1 MFNYLRNNFIA
12 GLFVTIPLV
21 ISIIIIVFIYEKL
34 TSWSIALFVHLPWV
48 GELANHLPF
57 SELIK
62 VASLII
68 ILVIVFFIGVLAKN
82 TVGSKI
88 IAFAEWFLMKVP
100 MFNIVYST
108 IKNIGDA
115 IRNQKNGM
123 FRKVVLFEYPRKG
136 IFSIGF
142 VTNEE
147 NSWEAKNKVKEDLI
161 SVFLPT
167 TPNPTSGYL
176 LLIPRKDLIYLQLP
190 VADAMKLIISGGAIT
205 PSTLAEENSISDKK
219 E

>member
-34 TSWSIALFVHLPWV
+34 TSWSIALFIHLPWF

-57 SELIK
+57 SELIRIT
-62 VASLII
+62 SLII
-68 ILVIVFFIGVLAKN
+68 ILVIVFFVGVLAKN
-82 TVGSKI
+82 TIGSRI
-88 IAFAEWFLMKVP
+88 ITFAEWFLMKVP

-108 IKNIGDA
+108 VKNIGDA

-147 NSWEAKNKVKEDLI
+147 NSWEAKNKVKENLI

-176 LLIPRKDLIYLQLP
+176 LLIPKKDLIYLQLP

-205 PSTLAEENSISDKK
+205 PNTADQIQNKEE
-219 E
+219 